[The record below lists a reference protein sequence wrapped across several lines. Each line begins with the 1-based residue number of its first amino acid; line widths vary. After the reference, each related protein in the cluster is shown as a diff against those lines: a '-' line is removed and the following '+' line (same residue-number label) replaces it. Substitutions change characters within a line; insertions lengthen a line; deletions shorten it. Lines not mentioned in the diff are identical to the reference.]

1 MNNLYTTVDISGGLG
16 SQLFQLAYIIYFL
29 RLSKKQKIKRRLVF
43 KEGTS
48 KENSYLNTIFKG
60 LFRVIHEDDY
70 NKIAFNSYHS
80 LEAPHLNQAT
90 QVPQVPQ
97 ATYRAI
103 LHKYIE
109 PPYKAREHIV
119 LNGYYKTFKYIGDTL
134 REKMINIVYSNED
147 IMYSAYYKYR
157 DILNYFGDN
166 TKDDDMVSLHIRR
179 GDYLSL
185 ENYNYNLDMS
195 YYKDA
200 LGIVNKKNV
209 VIFSDDIEWCINYFA
224 DYANRDGEYNIY
236 YVSSKIFSDEELASG
251 TTSVAAIEF
260 VLMSMYKHNIIANSY
275 FSLWASFISYYK
287 KKIVV
292 APKRWYS
299 CDGCKEYDEL
309 YHKYIT
315 HII

>member
-16 SQLFQLAYIIYFL
+16 SQLFQLAYAIYFL

-43 KEGTS
+43 KDGTS
-48 KENSYLNTIFKG
+48 KKNSYLNTIFKG
-60 LFRVIHEDDY
+60 LFRVIPEDDY
-70 NKIAFNSYHS
+70 NKISFNSYHS
-80 LEAPHLNQAT
+80 LEAPHINQA
-90 QVPQVPQ
+90 PQ
-97 ATYRAI
+97 ATHRAI

-209 VIFSDDIEWCINYFA
+209 VIFSDDIEWCINNFN

-236 YVSSKIFSDEELASG
+236 YVSSKIFSEEKLASG
-251 TTSVAAIEF
+251 TTSVSAIEF
-260 VLMSMYKHNIIANSY
+260 VLMSMFKHNIIANSY

-287 KKIVV
+287 TKIVV

>member
-43 KEGTS
+43 KEG
-48 KENSYLNTIFKG
+48 SYLNTIFKG
-60 LFRVIHEDDY
+60 LFRVIPEDDY

-80 LEAPHLNQAT
+80 LEATHLNQAP

-97 ATYRAI
+97 ATHRAI

-109 PPYKAREHIV
+109 PPYKAREHIK

-200 LGIVNKKNV
+200 LNIVKKKNV
-209 VIFSDDIEWCINYFA
+209 VIFSDDIEWCINNFN

-251 TTSVAAIEF
+251 TTSVSAIEF
-260 VLMSMYKHNIIANSY
+260 ILMSMFKHNIIANSY

>member
-16 SQLFQLAYIIYFL
+16 SQLFQLAYAIYFL

-43 KEGTS
+43 KEETS
-48 KENSYLNTIFKG
+48 KETSKETSSENSYLNTIFKG
-60 LFRVIHEDDY
+60 LFRVIPEDDY
-70 NKIAFNSYHS
+70 NKIGFNSYHS
-80 LEAPHLNQAT
+80 LEAT
-90 QVPQVPQ
+90 QVPQ
-97 ATYRAI
+97 ATHRAT

-119 LNGYYKTFKYIGDTL
+119 LNGYYKTFKYIEDAL

-209 VIFSDDIEWCINYFA
+209 VIFSDDIEWCINYFN
-224 DYANRDGEYNIY
+224 DYANRDDVYNIY

-260 VLMSMYKHNIIANSY
+260 VLMSMFKHNIIANSY

>member
-16 SQLFQLAYIIYFL
+16 SQLFQLAFAIYFL

-43 KEGTS
+43 KEETS
-48 KENSYLNTIFKG
+48 SENTYFNTIFKG
-60 LFRVIHEDDY
+60 LFRVIPEDDY
-70 NKIAFNSYHS
+70 NKIAFNSYH
-80 LEAPHLNQAT
+80 LLDTVQAPHRAT
-90 QVPQVPQ
+90 
-97 ATYRAI
+97 

-119 LNGYYKTFKYIGDTL
+119 LNGYYKTFKYFGDAL

-157 DILNYFGDN
+157 GILDYFGDN

-200 LGIVNKKNV
+200 LGIVKRKNV
-209 VIFSDDIEWCINYFA
+209 VIFSDDIEWCINYFN

-251 TTSVAAIEF
+251 TTSIAAIEF

>member
-16 SQLFQLAYIIYFL
+16 SQLFQLAFAIYFL

-43 KEGTS
+43 KEGS
-48 KENSYLNTIFKG
+48 YKDDSYLNTIFKG
-60 LFRVIHEDDY
+60 LFRVIPEDDY
-70 NKIAFNSYHS
+70 NKIAFDSYHS
-80 LEAPHLNQAT
+80 LEATHRA
-90 QVPQVPQ
+90 
-97 ATYRAI
+97 AI

-109 PPYKAREHIV
+109 PPYKAREHIK
-119 LNGYYKTFKYIGDTL
+119 LNGYYKTFKYIEDTL

-200 LGIVNKKNV
+200 LNIVKRKNV

-260 VLMSMYKHNIIANSY
+260 VLMSMFKHNIIANSY

-287 KKIVV
+287 TKIVV